1 MTGVQTCALPIF
13 TESYAKCVWN
23 LKDGVPNVSVEV
35 QKTDGTLDNSVK
47 VTGALN
53 PSTGL
58 YEFSAVGFTF
68 SSPKIKIKLSAPPT
82 KDGTPTVTQAAPA
95 AKPAATTVT
104 SISCVKGKVVKKV
117 TGANPKCP
125 AGYKKK

>member
-1 MTGVQTCALPIF
+1 
-13 TESYAKCVWN
+13 
-23 LKDGVPNVSVEV
+23 
-35 QKTDGTLDNSVK
+35 

-53 PSTGL
+53 ASTGL

-95 AKPAATTVT
+95 AKPAAATVKT
-104 SISCVKGKVVKKV
+104 ISCVKGKITKNSYRSKSKV
-117 TGANPKCP
+117 PCRV
-125 AGYKKK
+125 

>member
-1 MTGVQTCALPIF
+1 
-13 TESYAKCVWN
+13 
-23 LKDGVPNVSVEV
+23 VSVEV

-53 PSTGL
+53 STTGL
-58 YEFSAVGFTF
+58 YEFSAIGFTF

-95 AKPAATTVT
+95 AKPKATVK
-104 SISCVKGKVVKKV
+104 SISCVKGKITKRV

-125 AGYKKK
+125 AGFKKK